1 MTYHIFVSIAF
12 AASIVVLQN
21 QYFSQWFLKLTAD
34 DQLNNLHQQTRANC
48 IFLKLDFITSI
59 SKLTFSEFSFK
70 NASLLID
77 TCQSANP

>member
-12 AASIVVLQN
+12 AASIVVSQN

-48 IFLKLDFITSI
+48 IFF
-59 SKLTFSEFSFK
+59 LTRFYNKYF
-70 NASLLID
+70 
-77 TCQSANP
+77 

>member
-21 QYFSQWFLKLTAD
+21 QYFSQWFLNLTAD

-48 IFLKLDFITSI
+48 IFF
-59 SKLTFSEFSFK
+59 
-70 NASLLID
+70 N
-77 TCQSANP
+77 